1 VPASSAFDGAFDPAA
16 VLADAQRKETLTDWG
31 PGEFEGPLRVLLDD
45 YARADLNAIGVHIL
59 RSGIVHSLRMRLRTQ
74 EWIRHHP
81 EILEEWVAA
90 PLVVVG
96 MMRSGTTLLQR
107 LLAADPRFIC
117 AYGWEVVEVA
127 PRLDYQFAG
136 PDVADPRI
144 AISEAREAKSREL
157 APDLFAIHP
166 MYAAEAEEEIV
177 FLADAF
183 LSHVPESGAHLP
195 HYRSW
200 LDEQDFSPAYDYL
213 HRMLQ
218 FVQWQ
223 KRQRGQQ
230 AQRWVL
236 KSPAHLGY
244 LDVLRAQFP
253 DLHIVH
259 MHRDPRT
266 TIASG
271 ASLNATLH
279 AMHADT
285 VDLHRVGA
293 QWLQR
298 MGWTNDR
305 AMAIRDGFEDETA
318 VVTDIEFDDAVADPI
333 GQVARVYDAV
343 GLPLTE
349 AAEDAMRRWLAQR
362 PREAARPPYGL
373 ENYGLLPEQVD
384 ERFTLYNK
392 RFRQYAGQ

>member
-1 VPASSAFDGAFDPAA
+1 VEHSHAFDLAA
-16 VLADAQRKETLTDWG
+16 VLADAQRKEALTDWG
-31 PGEFEGPLRVLLDD
+31 PGEFEYPLDVLLAD
-45 YARADLNAIGVHIL
+45 YASADLNAVGVHIL

-74 EWIRHHP
+74 EWIRRNP
-81 EILEEWVAA
+81 EILDERVAA
-90 PLVVVG
+90 PVVVVG

-107 LLAADPRFIC
+107 LLAADPRFHC

-127 PRLDYQFAG
+127 PKLDQPFTG
-136 PDVADPRI
+136 VDPRI
-144 AISEAREAKSREL
+144 AVSEGREDKSREL

-166 MYAAEAEEEIV
+166 MYAREAEEEIV

-195 HYRSW
+195 NYRCW
-200 LDEQDFSPAYDYL
+200 LDAQDFTPAYTYL

-218 FVQWQ
+218 FLQWQ
-223 KRQRGQQ
+223 KRQHGVV
-230 AQRWVL
+230 AERWVL

-244 LDVLRAQFP
+244 LGELQAQFG

-285 VDLHRVGA
+285 VDVHRVGA

-305 AMAIRDGFEDETA
+305 AMTVRDSWADSGATR
-318 VVTDIEFDDAVADPI
+318 VTDIAFDDAVADPI
-333 GQVARVYDAV
+333 GQVARVYDDIR
-343 GLPLTE
+343 LPLTVE
-349 AAEDAMRRWLAQR
+349 AENAMRRWLNER
-362 PREAARPPYGL
+362 PREATRPSYGL
-373 ENYGLLPEQVD
+373 EDYGLHPEQVD
-384 ERFTLYNK
+384 ERFALYNS
-392 RFRQYAGQ
+392 RFGQYVGK

>member
-1 VPASSAFDGAFDPAA
+1 MTSPSVFEPAA
-16 VLADAQRKETLTDWG
+16 VLADAQRKEGLSDWG
-31 PGEFEGPLRVLLDD
+31 PGEFEEPLTVLLRD
-45 YARADLNAIGVHIL
+45 YARADLNAIGAHIL

-74 EWIRHHP
+74 EWVRRHP
-81 EILEEWVAA
+81 EILDERVAA
-90 PLVVVG
+90 PIVVVG

-107 LLAADPRFIC
+107 LLAADPRFVC

-127 PRLDYQFAG
+127 PRLDHSFTG
-136 PDVADPRI
+136 VDPRI
-144 AISEAREAKSREL
+144 AISQAREAKSREL
-157 APDLFAIHP
+157 APELFSIHP
-166 MYAAEAEEEIV
+166 MYATEAEEEIV

-195 HYRSW
+195 RYRSW
-200 LDEQDFSPAYDYL
+200 LDDQDFSPAYAYL

-218 FVQWQ
+218 FLQWQ
-223 KRQRGQQ
+223 KRQRGL
-230 AQRWVL
+230 AGQRWVL

-244 LDVLRAQFP
+244 LGLLRAQFP
-253 DLHIVH
+253 DLHVVH

-279 AMHADT
+279 AMHADA
-285 VDLHRVGA
+285 VDPHRVGA
-293 QWLQR
+293 QWLAR

-305 AMAIRDGFEDETA
+305 AMTARDGWSDDGA
-318 VVTDIEFDDAVADPI
+318 RVTDIGFDDAVADPI

-343 GLPLTE
+343 GLPLT
-349 AAEDAMRRWLAQR
+349 ADAEDAMRRWLRER

-392 RFRQYAGQ
+392 RFAQFIGGTAHA

>member
-1 VPASSAFDGAFDPAA
+1 M
-16 VLADAQRKETLTDWG
+16 ADAQRKESLTDWG
-31 PGEFEGPLRVLLDD
+31 PCDFERPLGVLLAD
-45 YARADLNAIGVHIL
+45 YPRADLNAIGTHIL
-59 RSGIVHSLRMRLRTQ
+59 RSGIVHSLRMRLRAQ
-74 EWIRHHP
+74 EWIRRHP
-81 EILEEWVAA
+81 QILEEKVAA
-90 PLVVVG
+90 PIVVVG

-107 LLAADPRFIC
+107 LLAADPRFVC

-127 PRLDYQFAG
+127 PRLDHQFTGVDA
-136 PDVADPRI
+136 RI

-157 APDLFAIHP
+157 APELFAIHP
-166 MYAAEAEEEIV
+166 MYAREPEEEIV

-200 LDEQDFSPAYDYL
+200 LDEQDFTPAYDYL
-213 HRMLQ
+213 HRVLQ
-218 FVQWQ
+218 FLQWQ
-223 KRQRGQQ
+223 KRQQGRMDSGEPL
-230 AQRWVL
+230 RWVL

-244 LDVLRAQFP
+244 LDLLRARFP
-253 DLHIVH
+253 DVHIVH

-285 VDLHRVGA
+285 VDRHRVGA

-305 AMAIRDGFEDETA
+305 AMAIRDGWSDDA
-318 VVTDIEFDDAVADPI
+318 DRVTDIEFDDAVADPI
-333 GQVARVYDAV
+333 GQVTRVYDAV
-343 GLPLTE
+343 GLPLAAETE
-349 AAEDAMRRWLAQR
+349 AAMRRWLDER

-373 ENYGLLPEQVD
+373 EDYGLLPEQVD

-392 RFRQYAGQ
+392 RFRHGQ